1 MTTSLANGR
10 AEGRAYAATMWSLD
24 VRNPRCF
31 RRRFARL
38 SGSFLANYEASNPL
52 MDDRRHAQSGSPGTD
67 GAVMGSERD
76 ERHDGEGPGA
86 PSPDALLVRLDE
98 RQLDVLRRVGR
109 EWGRVC
115 GNPEVWRR
123 ALPVDPS
130 LDGYPDP
137 TDIRP
142 TRFGRFVRVQSGSMP
157 VTASASEIGVPSSRL
172 GRIGYGVRRGLLGP
186 PLRSTAIARER
197 MRKLVALPVLSADAL
212 SSVAYGPEAMLAILV
227 LGGTAGLNYSLPIAA
242 TIAFLMLAVGVS
254 YRQTIRAY
262 PHGGGSYIVAS
273 DNLGRVPGLIAA
285 AGLMTDYILTVAVS
299 VASGLEAITSAI
311 PSLSA
316 DTVPIGVGVI
326 VVLLAGNLRGVR
338 QAGMLFAAPTYL
350 FIVAIFVLVAVG
362 LIDSAGHGFHPTPRP
377 PLSATEAVGALLVL
391 RAFASG
397 STAMTGIEAISNAV
411 PVFKPVEWR
420 NARTTLTWMV
430 GLLIVLFAGTIAMVQ
445 LEGIVPNA
453 HETVLS
459 EIAHRSFGSGFMYPV
474 TQAATAAILLLA
486 ANTAYNDFPRVLFL
500 LARDFQ
506 APRLFLRMGDRL
518 AFSNGILLLS
528 LAAGVIY
535 VAFGGKT
542 GPLIPLYAVGVF
554 LAFTLSQSGMVVHW
568 WRLRDPHWC
577 RSMAFNVTGALLS
590 AAVFITAGITKF
602 TSGAWVSLVAVGL
615 VMLLATSIRRHY
627 QMVGKAIALHPHRIE
642 LPRHMVTPNVRAGA
656 GTARPDA
663 EQRDAAQQT
672 RAGDAESEETPE
684 EIHHLVLVPVASLDL
699 ASMRALAYAASLQ
712 QPVLALHVSP
722 TEEEAERFGDYWSTW
737 GDHLPL
743 EVVVSPYRAIVA
755 PMINYIESQHRLHPE
770 LTLTVILPEIVVRHW
785 WQRVLHNRMA
795 PRLRRA
801 LRHIPKIV
809 IATVPF
815 HLPR

>member
-1 MTTSLANGR
+1 MSSRELK
-10 AEGRAYAATMWSLD
+10 
-24 VRNPRCF
+24 
-31 RRRFARL
+31 
-38 SGSFLANYEASNPL
+38 
-52 MDDRRHAQSGSPGTD
+52 
-67 GAVMGSERD
+67 
-76 ERHDGEGPGA
+76 A
-86 PSPDALLVRLDE
+86 PSPDAALATLDE
-98 RQLDVLRRVGR
+98 SQLGVLRRVGR
-109 EWGRVC
+109 EWSRVC

-130 LDGYPDP
+130 LGSFPDA
-137 TDIRP
+137 TDIQP
-142 TRFGRFVRVQSGSMP
+142 SRFGRFVP
-157 VTASASEIGVPSSRL
+157 VRSAPLPALEATGEAEVAPAPLGRL
-172 GRIGYGVRRGLLGP
+172 GHALRRTLLGP

-227 LGGTAGLNYSLPIAA
+227 LAGSGGLSYSLPIAA

-311 PSLSA
+311 PSLSS
-316 DTVPIGVGVI
+316 DTVAIGVGVI

-338 QAGMLFAAPTYL
+338 QAGAMFAAPTYL
-350 FIVAIFVLVAVG
+350 FILAMFVLVAVG
-362 LIDSAGHGFHPTPRP
+362 LIDAAGRGFHPTPRP
-377 PLSATEAVGALLVL
+377 RLTAVEGVGVLLVL

-445 LEGIVPNA
+445 LDGVVPGA

-459 EIAHRSFGSGFMYPV
+459 QLAHRSFGSDLMYPL

-518 AFSNGILLLS
+518 AFSNGIILLS
-528 LAAGVIY
+528 LVAGVIY
-535 VAFGGKT
+535 VAFGGRT

-554 LAFTLSQSGMVVHW
+554 LAFTLSQAGMVVHW
-568 WRLRDPHWC
+568 WRGRDPHWR
-577 RSMAFNVTGALLS
+577 RSMAFNATGGVLS
-590 AAVFITAGITKF
+590 AAVFVTAGITKF
-602 TSGAWVSLVAVGL
+602 TAGAWVSLLAVGL
-615 VMLLATSIRRHY
+615 VIVLATSIRRHY
-627 QMVGKAIALHPHRIE
+627 RLVGEAIALHPHTIE
-642 LPRHMVTPNVRAGA
+642 VPEHPIAPSVRAGA
-656 GTARPDA
+656 TAAAAPA
-663 EQRDAAQQT
+663 ASEHGAAQADPT
-672 RAGDAESEETPE
+672 KRATAQAARAQEIESEESPD
-684 EIHHLVLVPVASLDL
+684 EIHHLILVPVASLDL
-699 ASMRALAYAASLQ
+699 PSMRALAYAASLQ

-722 TEEEAERFGDYWSTW
+722 TDAEAERFSGYWRTW

-755 PMINYIESQHRLHPE
+755 PMVNYIESLHRLSPD
-770 LTLTVILPEIVVRHW
+770 LTLTVIVPEIVVAHWRH
-785 WQRVLHNRMA
+785 RVLHDRIA

-801 LRHIPKIV
+801 LRPLPKIV
-809 IATVPF
+809 VTSVPF
-815 HLPR
+815 HLQV